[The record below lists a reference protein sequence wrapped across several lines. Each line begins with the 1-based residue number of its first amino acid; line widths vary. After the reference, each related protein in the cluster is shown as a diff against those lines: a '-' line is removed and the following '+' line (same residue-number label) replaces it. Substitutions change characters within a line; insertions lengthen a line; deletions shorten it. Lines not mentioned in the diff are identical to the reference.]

1 MPTSSTGTPSSPT
14 SRAITNAVL
23 QHVAERDAT
32 RSSESKKKKEKK
44 KNAENPPPQKKQKT
58 EDAPKKQGA
67 TKCVK
72 YRIFPDANQRAT
84 LRLWTDATRWV
95 YNRAVEKLN
104 AREPGS
110 KESLELLREWGGTA
124 EEAWTKQKADGGETP
139 ERFRGIPYEIRDSP
153 IRDIAAACAALRSK
167 EKAVK
172 RKLKFRRRKDD
183 VASITL
189 RMRLLNC
196 KTGRGSVWP
205 SLFGT
210 VKDRSAMRT
219 ERGKTLPLVFSHDC
233 RLVYERRT
241 RFFYL
246 CVPMSAAPAV
256 AVRMIASGDCEQ
268 GTLPDTQG
276 ESTLDAGG
284 RGADIERGEQKRGK
298 LVAIDP
304 GVRTFGTC
312 YDPDGV
318 ITEWAEGSAPS
329 GRWKGKGEVRDK
341 PVTHLVVLFRLN
353 RKAGRIEARASRVGG
368 RKKRRLTAAAARLR
382 KRSIDLVNELHR
394 KFARWLCANYEVVLL
409 PKFDTRSITQKR
421 SETTGE
427 WKRKIGRKTAGST
440 VRLAHYKFRNFL
452 LHKAT
457 EFPGTKIELC
467 DEQYTSKTCGSCGR
481 LNETLGASKTFQC
494 AHWMCERVVDRDH
507 NAARNILLRYLA
519 VNDITV
525 GDCV

>member
-1 MPTSSTGTPSSPT
+1 M
-14 SRAITNAVL
+14 
-23 QHVAERDAT
+23 
-32 RSSESKKKKEKK
+32 
-44 KNAENPPPQKKQKT
+44 
-58 EDAPKKQGA
+58 
-67 TKCVK
+67 K
-72 YRIFPDANQRAT
+72 YRIFPDAKQRAT

-104 AREPGS
+104 AREPGT
-110 KESLELLREWGGTA
+110 KESPKLLREWGGIA
-124 EEAWTKQKADGGETP
+124 AEAWTKTEAEGGLTP
-139 ERFRGIPYEIRDSP
+139 ARFASVPYDVRDSP

-167 EKAVK
+167 EKALK

-183 VASITL
+183 VTSIVI
-189 RMRLLNC
+189 RAKQLNC
-196 KTGRGSVWP
+196 KTDRGGVWP

-210 VKDRSAMRT
+210 VVNRSAMRT
-219 ERGKTLPLVFSHDC
+219 ERGKTLPLVFDHDC
-233 RLVYERRT
+233 RLVCERRT

-246 CVPMSAAPAV
+246 CVPIPAPAV
-256 AVRMIASGDCEQ
+256 AVRVIAPSDCVLC
-268 GTLPDTQG
+268 TLPDTQG
-276 ESTLDAGG
+276 ESTTDAEG
-284 RGADIERGEQKRGK
+284 RAADIARVEQKRGK

-318 ITEWAEGSAPS
+318 ITEWAEGSAHS
-329 GRWKGKGEVRDK
+329 GRWRWKCEGRDK

-353 RKAGRIEARASRVGG
+353 RKARRIEARASHLGG
-368 RKKRRLTAAAARLR
+368 RKKRRLAAAASRIR
-382 KRSIDLVNELHR
+382 KRSTDLVNELHR

-409 PKFDTRSITQKR
+409 PKFDTRSITRKR

-427 WKRKIGRKTAGST
+427 WRRKIGRKTAGST
-440 VRLAHYKFRNFL
+440 VRLAHFKFRNFL

-457 EFPGTKIELC
+457 EFPGTRIEIC

-494 AHWMCERVVDRDH
+494 AYWMCERVVDRDH

-525 GDCV
+525 GDCA

>member
-1 MPTSSTGTPSSPT
+1 MASESSSQPRRNSGTTSSPSSQYS
-14 SRAITNAVL
+14 SRAITDAVL
-23 QHVAERDAT
+23 RHIVARDASKPPEGKST
-32 RSSESKKKKEKK
+32 AKQKDPES
-44 KNAENPPPQKKQKT
+44 PPPTKKQKKN
-58 EDAPKKQGA
+58 DAPKKPEA
-67 TKCVK
+67 TKCMK
-72 YRIFPDANQRAT
+72 YRIFPDAKQRAT

-104 AREPGS
+104 AREPGT
-110 KESLELLREWGGTA
+110 KESLELLREWGGIA
-124 EEAWTKQKADGGETP
+124 AEAWTKTEAEGGLTP
-139 ERFRGIPYEIRDSP
+139 ARFASVPYEVRDSP
-153 IRDIAAACAALRSK
+153 IRDMAAACTALRSK
-167 EKAVK
+167 EKALK

-196 KTGRGSVWP
+196 KTDRGSVWP

-210 VKDRSAMRT
+210 VHNRSAMRT

-246 CVPMSAAPAV
+246 CVPISAPTAV
-256 AVRMIASGDCEQ
+256 AVRA
-268 GTLPDTQG
+268 PDTQG
-276 ESTLDAGG
+276 ESTTDAVGCA
-284 RGADIERGEQKRGK
+284 ADVARVEQKRGK

-312 YDPDGV
+312 YDPDGA

-329 GRWKGKGEVRDK
+329 GRWKGEGGDK
-341 PVTHLVVLFRLN
+341 PVTHLVVLFRLS
-353 RKAGRIEARASRVGG
+353 RKAGRIESRASHVGG
-368 RKKRRLTAAAARLR
+368 RKKRRLAAAASRIR
-382 KRSIDLVNELHR
+382 KRSTDLVNELHR
-394 KFARWLCANYEVVLL
+394 KFARWLCANHEVVLL
-409 PKFDTRSITQKR
+409 PKFVTRSITRKR
-421 SETTGE
+421 SETTGA

-440 VRLAHYKFRNFL
+440 MRLAHYKFRNFL

>member
-1 MPTSSTGTPSSPT
+1 
-14 SRAITNAVL
+14 VL
-23 QHVAERDAT
+23 RHIAARDA
-32 RSSESKKKKEKK
+32 RR
-44 KNAENPPPQKKQKT
+44 PQKKNNKKKPVRKDPPPKKKQKIEETKQHKT
-58 EDAPKKQGA
+58 EAKK
-67 TKCVK
+67 CMK

-95 YNRAVEKLN
+95 YNRTVEKLN
-104 AREPGS
+104 AREPGTQ
-110 KESLELLREWGGTA
+110 ESLKLLREWGGIADET
-124 EEAWTKQKADGGETP
+124 WRKAPTDAGHTP
-139 ERFRGIPYEIRDSP
+139 ARFAKVPYEIRDSP
-153 IRDIAAACAALRSK
+153 IRDIEAACASLRSK
-167 EKAVK
+167 EEVLK
-172 RKLKFRRRKDD
+172 RKLQFRRRKDD

-189 RMRLLNC
+189 RTRQLNC
-196 KTGRGSVWP
+196 KRGSVWP

-210 VKDRSAMRT
+210 VANRSAMRT
-219 ERGKTLPLVFSHDC
+219 ERGKTLPLVFDHDC

-246 CVPMSAAPAV
+246 CVPMSAPAV
-256 AVRMIASGDCEQ
+256 AVQVIAKGDCVLC
-268 GTLPDTQG
+268 TPPDTQG
-276 ESTLDAGG
+276 ESTTDAGG
-284 RGADIERGEQKRGK
+284 CGADSARVEQKRGK

-329 GRWKGKGEVRDK
+329 GRWKGNSEGRGVT
-341 PVTHLVVLFRLN
+341 VTHLVVLFRLN
-353 RKAGRIEARASRVGG
+353 RKAGRIEARASRIGG
-368 RKKRRLTAAAARLR
+368 RKKRRLTSAAARLR
-382 KRSIDLVNELHR
+382 KRSTDLVNELHR

-440 VRLAHYKFRNFL
+440 MRLAHYKFRNFL

-457 EFPGTKIELC
+457 EFPGTKIEIC

-525 GDCV
+525 GGCV